1 MGNVLGAKRLVT
13 FNTYPGFIGSL
24 DLPIWKQLYISRTGI
39 RAWGPKPDRHSQQLT
54 NFNHS
59 EDAASVH
66 AVIVFYFETLLD
78 AK

>member
-1 MGNVLGAKRLVT
+1 MLN
-13 FNTYPGFIGSL
+13 PC
-24 DLPIWKQLYISRTGI
+24 LYIVFKKFAFVSVLPAKSKVIFKNVKLRNYHVLMEI
-39 RAWGPKPDRHSQQLT
+39 
-54 NFNHS
+54 S